1 MWIRRIEVRHCAG
14 IAEGAVDLRQGFNV
28 LHGPNELGKSTL
40 VAALRAAF
48 LLPARSSLASDL
60 QDWNAQEPPEV
71 SVTFEDD
78 DGRVWRIRK
87 TFSGGSGKAFLEES
101 RDGEDFTTAARAR
114 EVDGRLRKEILR
126 WGIKPPGGKGGGK
139 GMPSSLIT
147 AALLPDQGEV
157 EAILEQ
163 SLADDADASGRDR
176 LTEALEALAEDP
188 RFKQIVD
195 VVQERVREAFTPS
208 GQKRRDKGSPWRG
221 LADDRRRAEDWER
234 EVRRQSEET
243 AGVRARIEEVSGQLA
258 EARAE
263 RERLVAAIAL
273 HEGRVEAEAGLKV
286 AEERFTEAESAIGRL
301 EANAKAVGEA
311 KSRVQALEG
320 QRKELAEGLA
330 ETGSRV
336 EAARARVQELESAN
350 AEQTRRLREQELE
363 NARLE
368 LQQRLAALTARVE
381 RATEIRELG
390 RAVEAGAGAIED
402 LEAALDEKRGV
413 LAQAGDANARDE
425 AKSDALR
432 LKRLVARYRATA
444 TSTAALEKERA
455 EALELERQ
463 AKECEKQARA
473 LREEAA
479 SLNAPDE
486 AELGRLRAAEEAS
499 RIAAAKLSVG
509 LTAELTVEAAIE
521 TTVDVDG
528 NVRTL
533 TPEPGTPVELEAKR
547 ELAVELPGVAKLR
560 VRGGGRDLKE
570 EADAAEARWQ
580 AASGPAFGRTGCS
593 SLEEVVALR
602 QRAED
607 LRSRAD
613 ELMHEAEADA
623 LRAEGRN
630 VVEQRLAT
638 ARAERDKY
646 AADLAEHLDAGQT
659 VHELVATFDDPLDE
673 AALGSEIDSL
683 QESLHERRS
692 LSERMAVE
700 IKGDER
706 ELEGE
711 RARLEEQEEQFA
723 ERSAALEDWKAVL
736 ESAEE
741 EQGRLERELAAVD
754 AELKALRTEAADEV
768 EEARAVLEGLT
779 ETQTEQQRAHKD
791 AESALGEARTELAR
805 LEGETPL
812 LIERAA
818 DLDLDALRTARD
830 KAREALDAL
839 PPVEEGTDPAALR
852 QEADSADRSVGDLES
867 GLRKAEG
874 ALEQTGGQHLDEQRE
889 QAQEAAQA
897 LSRRE
902 QELELDYQAWQL
914 LQETLREAE
923 QAGSAHLGSA
933 LVQPVSERIADLTAG
948 RYGELALGP
957 QLDATGI
964 ELGGS
969 EREFAALSV
978 GTREQIALVLRLAIA
993 EALGTF
999 VVLDDQ
1005 LTQTDDT
1012 RMEWM
1017 RRLLAQAAEVSQVIV
1032 LTCHPLDYE
1041 AQSPDHIV
1049 DLSELVS
1056 RSDHGSATTSQPT

>member
-14 IAEGAVDLRQGFNV
+14 IAAGAVDLQRGFNV

-40 VAALRAAF
+40 VSALRAAF
-48 LLPARSSLASDL
+48 LLSATSSLASAL

-71 SVTFEDD
+71 GVTFEDG

-87 TFSGGSGKAFLEES
+87 TFSGSGGKAFLDAS
-101 RDGEDFTTAARAR
+101 RDGADFVTDARGR
-114 EVDGRLRKEILR
+114 EVDGKLHEILR
-126 WGIKPPGGKGGGK
+126 WGIEAPGGRGRR

-147 AALLPDQGEV
+147 TALLPDQSEV

-195 VVQERVREAFTPS
+195 VVQAKVDEAFTPTGRKRG
-208 GQKRRDKGSPWRG
+208 GQGSPWRG
-221 LADDRRRAEDWER
+221 LADDRRRADEWER
-234 EVRRQSEET
+234 EVRRQSEGT
-243 AGVRARIEEVSGQLA
+243 AGVRGRIEEVSGQLA

-263 RERLVAAIAL
+263 RERLLEAIAL
-273 HEGRVEAEAGLKV
+273 HEARVEAEAALKA

-301 EANAKAVGEA
+301 EANEKAVGEG
-311 KSRVQALEG
+311 KGRVQSLEG
-320 QRKELAEGLA
+320 ERKELAEALA

-336 EAARARVQELESAN
+336 EAARASVQELESGD
-350 AEQTRRLREQELE
+350 AEQKRRLREQELE

-368 LQQRLAALTARVE
+368 LQQKLSELAARFE
-381 RATEIRELG
+381 KATEIRELG
-390 RAVEAGAGAIED
+390 AAVEAGARDIED
-402 LEAALDEKRGV
+402 LEAALDQKREL
-413 LAQAGDANARDE
+413 LAQAADANAQDQE
-425 AKSDALR
+425 KIDSLR
-432 LKRLVARYRATA
+432 LERLVARYRLAA
-444 TSTAALEKERA
+444 ASTAALEKERA
-455 EALELERQ
+455 DSLALERHARE
-463 AKECEKQARA
+463 AEKQAGV
-473 LREEAA
+473 LRDEAA

-486 AELGRLRAAEEAS
+486 AELGRLRAAEEES

-509 LTAELTVEAAIE
+509 LTAELTVEAAIDAA
-521 TTVDVDG
+521 VDVDG
-528 NVRTL
+528 DVRTL
-533 TPEPGTPVELEAKR
+533 TPEPGRPIELEATR

-580 AASGPAFGRTGCS
+580 AASGPVFGRTGCN
-593 SLEEVVALR
+593 SLNELGALR
-602 QRAED
+602 QRAGD
-607 LRSRAD
+607 LRSQAD
-613 ELMHEAEADA
+613 ELMREAEADA

-630 VVEQRLAT
+630 VIEQRLAT

-646 AADLAEHLDAGQT
+646 AGDLREYLDAGQT
-659 VHELVATFDDPLDE
+659 VDELVASFDDPLDD
-673 AALGSEIDSL
+673 AALGNEIDSL
-683 QESLHERRS
+683 QAGLHERRS
-692 LSERMAVE
+692 LSEQMGVRIE
-700 IKGDER
+700 GDAR
-706 ELEGE
+706 VLEGE
-711 RARLEEQEEQFA
+711 RARLMEREEQFA
-723 ERSAALEDWKAVL
+723 ERSAALEDWQAVL
-736 ESAEE
+736 ENAGEE
-741 EQGRLERELAAVD
+741 RERLERDLAAVD

-768 EEARAVLEGLT
+768 GEARTTLEGLL
-779 ETQTEQQRAHKD
+779 ETQTEQQRAHD
-791 AESALGEARTELAR
+791 GAESALGEARTELAR

-812 LIERAA
+812 LRERAA
-818 DLDLDALRTARD
+818 GLHLDALRTARD
-830 KAREALDAL
+830 AAREALAAL
-839 PPVEEGTDPAALR
+839 PPVEEGTDADALR
-852 QEADSADRSVGDLES
+852 EEAGSADRSIRDLES
-867 GLRKAEG
+867 ELRRAEG

-897 LSRRE
+897 LARRE

-933 LVQPVSERIADLTAG
+933 LVQPVSERIAGLTAG
-948 RYGELALGP
+948 RYGDLALGP

-964 ELGGS
+964 ELAGS
-969 EREFAALSV
+969 EREFGALSV

-1005 LTQTDDT
+1005 LTQTDET

-1017 RRLLAQAAEVSQVIV
+1017 RRLLAQAAEEGSQVIV

-1041 AQSPDHIV
+1041 PESPDHVV
-1049 DLSELVS
+1049 DLSTVLS
-1056 RSDHGSATTSQPT
+1056 RSDEAGGSVKQTG